1 MKEEKSGLEEA
12 EKNSTNA
19 GLRNYTRQRGHLY
32 SRDPDVS
39 SEWKEIKENAV
50 PKKRACYSLCFK
62 KIFFASVAFF
72 LHWHLQRHSFF
83 SFQAETLFLA
93 RM

>member
-19 GLRNYTRQRGHLY
+19 GLRNYTRQRGHLFY

-39 SEWKEIKENAV
+39 SEWKGDKENAV
-50 PKKRACYSLCFK
+50 PKKTRVLLTMFQ
-62 KIFFASVAFF
+62 KIFLHLSHFCIGTYSGTPSF
-72 LHWHLQRHSFF
+72 LFRREHCF
-83 SFQAETLFLA
+83 
-93 RM
+93 